1 MYSMIK
7 GNLENKNNR
16 LYRHFNDLETD
27 IDSFLLIF
35 VVINTA
41 VLFIVTYFKFPQ
53 NWINNDT
60 L

>member
-16 LYRHFNDLETD
+16 LYRHFNVLKTD

-35 VVINTA
+35 IVINTA
-41 VLFIVTYFKFPQ
+41 ALLIATYFKSPQ
-53 NWINNDT
+53 YWINNDT

>member
-1 MYSMIK
+1 MYTMIK
-7 GNLENKNNR
+7 GNPENKNNR

>member
-16 LYRHFNDLETD
+16 LYRHFNVLKTD

-35 VVINTA
+35 IVINTA
-41 VLFIVTYFKFPQ
+41 ALLIATYFKSPQ